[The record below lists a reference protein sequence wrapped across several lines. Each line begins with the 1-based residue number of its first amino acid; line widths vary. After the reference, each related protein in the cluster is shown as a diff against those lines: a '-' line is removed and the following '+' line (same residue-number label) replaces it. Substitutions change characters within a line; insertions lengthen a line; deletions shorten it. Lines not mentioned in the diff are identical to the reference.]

1 MGSELEGHYLRGMW
15 QERGSRDRM
24 VQEKLFV
31 SGAEKAIKE
40 HKFQDEKSINY
51 ANYCRCQEGR
61 D

>member
-1 MGSELEGHYLRGMW
+1 MAGEGLQRQDGT
-15 QERGSRDRM
+15 R
-24 VQEKLFV
+24 KTV

-40 HKFQDEKSINY
+40 HKFQDERSINY